1 MDETR
6 FIKTVAFGGFDKT
19 DVLNHLEHL
28 NNQVY
33 DLKNELRDAKYL
45 LEAYRSG
52 STTEKAC
59 ETALAEERSIL
70 SKYQV
75 ANESLSTKLTAALE
89 ENSTCQNQ
97 IRSLKKE
104 IEDLQAKLKSSND
117 MIIALQAGTEAAA
130 LGNVFIEAQKASDM
144 LVGEAKSKSAQ
155 INYDAK
161 KAAED
166 TVAGANQMAEK
177 IVREAEKNAAETIAE
192 AERKA
197 EEMTV
202 VSNNVRSA
210 VTKNADILAKGIGTL
225 KYLLD
230 DLNRT
235 SSSTLGQSE
244 KLLGEMSAA
253 LRGERIENGDE
264 DADDDDDQITDI
276 QDDELR
282 AEEAPVKE
290 ETEQKPDEKAEQSP
304 EQEKDKNTEHQEK
317 NDDNDQSAKPV
328 SVKHVQGDNQQK
340 NKKGKIDLAALAAQ
354 ANAISKKK

>member
-1 MDETR
+1 MDDTR
-6 FIKTVAFGGFDKT
+6 YIKTVAFGGFDKT

-28 NNQVY
+28 NSQVY

-52 STTEKAC
+52 SSSEKAC
-59 ETALAEERSIL
+59 ETALAEERTIL

-89 ENSTCQNQ
+89 ENSACQQQ

-104 IEDLQAKLKSSND
+104 IEDLNVKLKSSND

-161 KAAED
+161 KAADD
-166 TVAGANQMAEK
+166 TIAGANKLAEE
-177 IVREAEKNAAETIAE
+177 IVREAERNAADTLAE
-192 AERKA
+192 AEKKA
-197 EEMTV
+197 EEMTLA
-202 VSNNVRSA
+202 SNSVRSA

-230 DLNRT
+230 DLSRT
-235 SSSTLGQSE
+235 SSSALEQSD
-244 KLLGEMSAA
+244 KLLSDMSAA
-253 LRGERIENGDE
+253 LRGERPVDDIEPDE
-264 DADDDDDQITDI
+264 TETILTS
-276 QDDELR
+276 
-282 AEEAPVKE
+282 AENEPVFE
-290 ETEQKPDEKAEQSP
+290 ETLEAAEDTAVQPEPETEIEDKADEPVQHEFSEEKHDAP
-304 EQEKDKNTEHQEK
+304 EENV
-317 NDDNDQSAKPV
+317 SSKPV
-328 SVKHVQGDNQQK
+328 QTEDQTKS
-340 NKKGKIDLAALAAQ
+340 KKGKIDLAALAAQ
-354 ANAISKKK
+354 ANAIGKKK